1 MNQSAYIPRFR
12 TIVLQPHAAQF
23 AIDELTLLLLCPVGL
38 SYGGMEKPLS
48 GVALAA
54 SLLLGV
60 CLLYRFIYLRRIRY
74 LIGDEQLVCQRGVF
88 RRKVDYMEL
97 YRVVDFHE
105 SQTFLQQ
112 VFGLKTV
119 RVYSTDR
126 NTPWQ
131 DLTGIRQDSDIVRT
145 IRDRVEFNRQ
155 KKGIYEIA
163 NH

>member
-1 MNQSAYIPRFR
+1 MNQSAYTSYFP
-12 TIVLQPHAAQF
+12 TIVMQPHPAQF
-23 AIDELTLLLLCPVGL
+23 AIDELPLLLLCPVGL
-38 SYGGMEKPLS
+38 AYGGMEKPLS
-48 GVALAA
+48 GLALAV
-54 SLLLGV
+54 SLLLGL
-60 CLLYRFIYLRRIRY
+60 CLLYRFLYLKRIRY
-74 LIGDEQLVCQRGVF
+74 RIGGELLVCERGVF
-88 RRKVDYMEL
+88 QRKVDYMEL

-105 SQTFLQQ
+105 QQTLMQQ

-145 IRDRVEFNRQ
+145 IRERVEYNRQ